1 MGHDLPPLP
10 LRDVHTVRWY
20 VLSLPA
26 CHKGPAKG
34 LRKELDRRVRLGEPT
49 FDFFAPSF
57 VEMHRREGRLVE
69 THRPLLYNYVF
80 IRSSV
85 YEIFRLKR
93 DFPLYNFLPS
103 VDGRGSY
110 PFVSDR
116 EMENLR
122 WGARSYSDELPAH
135 TPEAG
140 YLRKGDRIRIT
151 DGRFKGVE
159 ASVVI
164 QPGVGEREVM
174 VCVDNWMWVPLLR
187 VQPGEYEVISLA
199 EEGKHVYTRLDN
211 SRIQNGLHEALGRH
225 WGDGGVTAID
235 RELAT
240 ETLRAY
246 GELQLDSAVM
256 RCKLYSLLLPAYT
269 ILGDEERQ
277 KSLIGTIVSFLP
289 LIRAE
294 QSLALLLLTL
304 YGCTDSSIYYYR
316 AHELI
321 DPWSRESS
329 PKKSK
334 LFLIRRLADYDRW
347 LKHVGIEN

>member
-34 LRKELDRRVRLGEPT
+34 LEKELDRRVRLGEPT

-122 WGARSYSDELPAH
+122 WVARSYSDELPVYV
-135 TPEAG
+135 PEAG
-140 YLRKGDRIRIT
+140 YLRKGDRIRKQST
-151 DGRFKGVE
+151 KSVNFWLKTEDRF
-159 ASVVI
+159 
-164 QPGVGEREVM
+164 
-174 VCVDNWMWVPLLR
+174 
-187 VQPGEYEVISLA
+187 
-199 EEGKHVYTRLDN
+199 
-211 SRIQNGLHEALGRH
+211 SRRNRY
-225 WGDGGVTAID
+225 WK
-235 RELAT
+235 R
-240 ETLRAY
+240 
-246 GELQLDSAVM
+246 
-256 RCKLYSLLLPAYT
+256 
-269 ILGDEERQ
+269 
-277 KSLIGTIVSFLP
+277 
-289 LIRAE
+289 
-294 QSLALLLLTL
+294 SLALTMRVMTVL
-304 YGCTDSSIYYYR
+304 
-316 AHELI
+316 
-321 DPWSRESS
+321 
-329 PKKSK
+329 
-334 LFLIRRLADYDRW
+334 
-347 LKHVGIEN
+347 

>member
-10 LRDVHTVRWY
+10 LRDVHAVRWY

-34 LRKELDRRVRLGEPT
+34 LKKELDRRVRLGEPT

-57 VEMHRREGRLVE
+57 VEMRRREGHLVE

-122 WGARSYSDELPAH
+122 WVARSYSDELPVYV
-135 TPEAG
+135 PEAG

-225 WGDGGVTAID
+225 WGSCGVTAAD
-235 RELAT
+235 RELAA
-240 ETLRAY
+240 ETLRTY
-246 GELQLDSAVM
+246 GD
-256 RCKLYSLLLPAYT
+256 
-269 ILGDEERQ
+269 
-277 KSLIGTIVSFLP
+277 
-289 LIRAE
+289 
-294 QSLALLLLTL
+294 
-304 YGCTDSSIYYYR
+304 YR
-316 AHELI
+316 I
-321 DPWSRESS
+321 
-329 PKKSK
+329 
-334 LFLIRRLADYDRW
+334 
-347 LKHVGIEN
+347 

>member
-34 LRKELDRRVRLGEPT
+34 LERELDRRVRLGEPT

-122 WGARSYSDELPAH
+122 WVARSYSDELPVYV
-135 TPEAG
+135 PEAG

-199 EEGKHVYTRLDN
+199 EEGSMYIPVWTIPGYKMVFMRRWAVIGGMVALRL
-211 SRIQNGLHEALGRH
+211 
-225 WGDGGVTAID
+225 
-235 RELAT
+235 
-240 ETLRAY
+240 
-246 GELQLDSAVM
+246 
-256 RCKLYSLLLPAYT
+256 
-269 ILGDEERQ
+269 
-277 KSLIGTIVSFLP
+277 
-289 LIRAE
+289 
-294 QSLALLLLTL
+294 
-304 YGCTDSSIYYYR
+304 
-316 AHELI
+316 
-321 DPWSRESS
+321 
-329 PKKSK
+329 
-334 LFLIRRLADYDRW
+334 
-347 LKHVGIEN
+347 

>member
-1 MGHDLPPLP
+1 MGHDFPPLS
-10 LRDVHTVRWY
+10 LRDIHAVKWY
-20 VLSLPA
+20 VLSLPV

-34 LRKELDRRVRLGEPT
+34 LQRELDRRIRLGEPT

-57 VEMHRREGRLVE
+57 VEVCRREGRLVE

-80 IRSSV
+80 IHSSV

-93 DFPLYNFLPS
+93 DLPMYNFLRS
-103 VDGRGSY
+103 VDNSGSY
-110 PFVSDR
+110 PFISDR

-122 WGARSYSDELPAH
+122 WVARSYSDELPVYV
-135 TPEAG
+135 PEVG
-140 YLRKGDRIRIT
+140 YLRKGDRVRIT
-151 DGRFKGVE
+151 EGRFKGVE

-164 QPGVGEREVM
+164 QPGAGEREVM

-187 VQPGEYEVISLA
+187 VQPGEYEVIALND
-199 EEGKHVYTRLDN
+199 EGKHVYTRLDN
-211 SRIQNGLHEALGRH
+211 PRIQNGLHEALGRH
-225 WGDGGVTAID
+225 WGNCGVTAAD
-235 RELAT
+235 RALAA
-240 ETLRAY
+240 EVLRTY
-246 GELQLDSAVM
+246 GSLRLDSAVM

-321 DPWSRESS
+321 DPWNQESS
-329 PKKSK
+329 LKKSK
-334 LFLIRRLADYDRW
+334 LSLIRRLADYDRW
-347 LKHVGIEN
+347 LGHLR

>member
-122 WGARSYSDELPAH
+122 WVARSYSDELPVYV
-135 TPEAG
+135 PEAG

-164 QPGVGEREVM
+164 QPGVG
-174 VCVDNWMWVPLLR
+174 
-187 VQPGEYEVISLA
+187 G
-199 EEGKHVYTRLDN
+199 
-211 SRIQNGLHEALGRH
+211 GR
-225 WGDGGVTAID
+225 
-235 RELAT
+235 
-240 ETLRAY
+240 
-246 GELQLDSAVM
+246 
-256 RCKLYSLLLPAYT
+256 
-269 ILGDEERQ
+269 
-277 KSLIGTIVSFLP
+277 
-289 LIRAE
+289 
-294 QSLALLLLTL
+294 
-304 YGCTDSSIYYYR
+304 
-316 AHELI
+316 
-321 DPWSRESS
+321 
-329 PKKSK
+329 
-334 LFLIRRLADYDRW
+334 
-347 LKHVGIEN
+347 

>member
-116 EMENLR
+116 EMEN
-122 WGARSYSDELPAH
+122 
-135 TPEAG
+135 
-140 YLRKGDRIRIT
+140 
-151 DGRFKGVE
+151 
-159 ASVVI
+159 
-164 QPGVGEREVM
+164 
-174 VCVDNWMWVPLLR
+174 
-187 VQPGEYEVISLA
+187 
-199 EEGKHVYTRLDN
+199 
-211 SRIQNGLHEALGRH
+211 
-225 WGDGGVTAID
+225 
-235 RELAT
+235 
-240 ETLRAY
+240 
-246 GELQLDSAVM
+246 
-256 RCKLYSLLLPAYT
+256 
-269 ILGDEERQ
+269 
-277 KSLIGTIVSFLP
+277 
-289 LIRAE
+289 
-294 QSLALLLLTL
+294 
-304 YGCTDSSIYYYR
+304 
-316 AHELI
+316 
-321 DPWSRESS
+321 
-329 PKKSK
+329 
-334 LFLIRRLADYDRW
+334 
-347 LKHVGIEN
+347 

>member
-116 EMENLR
+116 EMETCVGWPVLTRMSFRCMCRKRVICVKVTGYASRMVVSKVLR
-122 WGARSYSDELPAH
+122 Q
-135 TPEAG
+135 
-140 YLRKGDRIRIT
+140 
-151 DGRFKGVE
+151 V
-159 ASVVI
+159 
-164 QPGVGEREVM
+164 
-174 VCVDNWMWVPLLR
+174 
-187 VQPGEYEVISLA
+187 
-199 EEGKHVYTRLDN
+199 
-211 SRIQNGLHEALGRH
+211 
-225 WGDGGVTAID
+225 
-235 RELAT
+235 
-240 ETLRAY
+240 
-246 GELQLDSAVM
+246 
-256 RCKLYSLLLPAYT
+256 
-269 ILGDEERQ
+269 
-277 KSLIGTIVSFLP
+277 
-289 LIRAE
+289 
-294 QSLALLLLTL
+294 
-304 YGCTDSSIYYYR
+304 
-316 AHELI
+316 
-321 DPWSRESS
+321 
-329 PKKSK
+329 
-334 LFLIRRLADYDRW
+334 
-347 LKHVGIEN
+347 